1 MFHWPE
7 EVPLFC
13 ASTQLHVLEKKT
25 NHQAS
30 SCLARTAYESFLNYS
45 TANFEATLLGHWRDC
60 YFFETSTH
68 LVCIHVV
75 SKY

>member
-13 ASTQLHVLEKKT
+13 ASTQLHVLGKKT

-30 SCLARTAYESFLNYS
+30 SCLARTAYESFLIIP
-45 TANFEATLLGHWRDC
+45 LLILKPLCLVIG
-60 YFFETSTH
+60 ETVISLRH
-68 LVCIHVV
+68 QHILCAFM
-75 SKY
+75 